1 MEQFYTEAQRSLQ
14 DEFFTR
20 ELAERIKEAV
30 VTEEL
35 SDDQAAFVQ
44 SRNMFY
50 LSTVDEQGYPSCSY
64 KGGDTGF
71 VRVVDPKTI
80 LFPSYD
86 GNGMFMSA
94 GNIQAKSKVGLLLLT
109 FKPHKGSVLGV
120 KQGALKR
127 AQFLKSYPG
136 ANLVIELIVSNV
148 WVNCPRYIHQ
158 MNLTEQSPYVPEKDG
173 TIPLALWK
181 RVDLVQDV
189 ITDED
194 REKAESLGLITIEE
208 YEADVASG
216 KLL

>member
-35 SDDQAAFVQ
+35 SDDQAAFIQ

-86 GNGMFMSA
+86 GNGMFMSC
-94 GNIQAKSKVGLLLLT
+94 LLYT
-109 FKPHKGSVLGV
+109 SPS
-120 KQGALKR
+120 
-127 AQFLKSYPG
+127 
-136 ANLVIELIVSNV
+136 
-148 WVNCPRYIHQ
+148 PRD
-158 MNLTEQSPYVPEKDG
+158 S
-173 TIPLALWK
+173 
-181 RVDLVQDV
+181 
-189 ITDED
+189 
-194 REKAESLGLITIEE
+194 
-208 YEADVASG
+208 
-216 KLL
+216 

>member
-35 SDDQAAFVQ
+35 SDDQAAFIQ

-80 LFPSYD
+80 LFPNYD

-94 GNIQAKSKVGLLLLT
+94 GNIQAKSKIGLLFIDFQT
-109 FKPHKGSVLGV
+109 PQRIRVRGEARCIKEGPI
-120 KQGALKR
+120 
-127 AQFLKSYPG
+127 LKSYPG

-173 TIPLALWK
+173 TIPQALWK

>member
-35 SDDQAAFVQ
+35 SDDQAAFIQ

-86 GNGMFMSA
+86 GNGMFMSV
-94 GNIQAKSKVGLLLLT
+94 GNIQAKSKVGLIFIDFQT
-109 FKPHKGSVLGV
+109 PQRIRVRGEARCIKEGPI
-120 KQGALKR
+120 
-127 AQFLKSYPG
+127 LKSYPG
-136 ANLVIELIVSNV
+136 ANLVIELTVSNV

-158 MNLTEQSPYVPEKDG
+158 MDLTEQSPYIPEKDG

-189 ITDED
+189 ITDEG
-194 REKAESLGLITIEE
+194 REKAESLRFITIEE
-208 YEADVASG
+208 YEANVASG

>member
-35 SDDQAAFVQ
+35 SDDQAAFIQ

-86 GNGMFMSA
+86 GNGMFMSV
-94 GNIQAKSKVGLLLLT
+94 GNIQAKSKVGLLFIDFQT
-109 FKPHKGSVLGV
+109 PQRIRVRGEARCIKEGPI
-120 KQGALKR
+120 
-127 AQFLKSYPG
+127 LKSYPG

-148 WVNCPRYIHQ
+148 WVNCPRYIRQ
-158 MNLTEQSPYVPEKDG
+158 MNLAEQSPYVPEKDG

-194 REKAESLGLITIEE
+194 RKKAESLGLITIEE

>member
-1 MEQFYTEAQRSLQ
+1 MNKFYTKAQRVLQ
-14 DEFFTR
+14 DEFRTR

-35 SDDQAAFVQ
+35 SDEQAAFIH

-64 KGGDTGF
+64 KGGNIGF

-80 LFPSYD
+80 LFPNYD

-94 GNIQAKSKVGLLLLT
+94 GNIQAKSKIGLLFIDFQT
-109 FKPHKGSVLGV
+109 PQRIRVRGNAKCIKEGPI
-120 KQGALKR
+120 
-127 AQFLKSYPG
+127 LKSYPG
-136 ANLVIELIVSNV
+136 ANLVMELTVSNV
-148 WVNCPRYIHQ
+148 WVNCPRYIHR
-158 MNLTEQSPYVPEKDG
+158 MDLKDQSPYIPEEDG
-173 TIPLALWK
+173 SIPLALWK

-189 ITDED
+189 ITANDKNE
-194 REKAESLGLITIEE
+194 AESLGIITIEE
-208 YEADVASG
+208 YEENVASG